1 MPITITARHTDV
13 TDEIKNYAKAKAQ
26 TVVDSFIGIE
36 RLNVVL
42 DKQRHN
48 HIAEVVM
55 QAKKRF
61 RAEANETSDDV
72 RKAIDQA
79 FEKIERQLRKHFEKI
94 HDHRE

>member
-1 MPITITARHTDV
+1 MPISITARHTDV
-13 TDEIKNYAKAKAQ
+13 TDQMKNYAKAKAQ
-26 TVVDSFIGIE
+26 GVVDSFKGIE

-48 HIAEVVM
+48 SIAEVVL

-61 RAEANETSDDV
+61 KAEATETADDM

-79 FEKIERQLRKHFEKI
+79 FEKIERQLRKHSEKV